1 MSSLL
6 TIAECRAFI
15 NTSKTDAHLQVV
27 IDRAEAMITSKIGAA
42 QDDGNTVTIVET
54 VNGGGDHLFT
64 RVAFSTVVSITEDG
78 AAVEADEYL
87 EHGTSGMV
95 ENLYGEWGD
104 VCVITYKPADQQA
117 ERIQAAIDLVRLM
130 LERTAMASENIAGEY
145 SYNAPDWDKAIKRV
159 LKNLCFTEV

>member
-6 TIAECRAFI
+6 TVDECRLFV
-15 NTSKTDAHLQVV
+15 KTALNDTQLQVV
-27 IDRAEAMITSKIGAA
+27 IERAEAMITQRIGAA

-54 VNGGGDHLFT
+54 VDGGGDHLFT
-64 RVAFSTVVSITEDG
+64 RVAFSTIVSITEDG